1 MIKKIKFRHKE
12 RDIIVK
18 WILLNTLG
26 EKTKRIIEDQG
37 NTAYQIWTTLE
48 KSFTRSLEKRK
59 QDLKDKISNLK
70 FNEDQD
76 IYIFMATSQ
85 NITKEYESIDHDI
98 DDSIKADILN
108 RALPN
113 NLRFMNVFQYK
124 NNWERL
130 SNYVKDVLQDIIF
143 SNRKEHTKI
152 EDSQKL
158 IFLTE

>member
-1 MIKKIKFRHKE
+1 
-12 RDIIVK
+12 
-18 WILLNTLG
+18 
-26 EKTKRIIEDQG
+26 
-37 NTAYQIWTTLE
+37 
-48 KSFTRSLEKRK
+48 
-59 QDLKDKISNLK
+59 
-70 FNEDQD
+70 
-76 IYIFMATSQ
+76 MATSQ

-152 EDSQKL
+152 EDS
-158 IFLTE
+158 